1 MEFISNYPWY
11 YTLLCFVAGFIFSA
25 LLYVREKQNAE
36 RSKVLLYSL
45 ATLRFAAISII
56 ALLLLDVF
64 IKRLVNETEK
74 PVIILAQDN
83 SSSLVAGKDSTEI
96 KNDYTKAITSFAN
109 AVKDKYDVKTYQF
122 DSDPIAI
129 GSKPSEVFDFKG
141 KETDISKLFSDLENN
156 YANKNIGAI
165 ILATDGIYN
174 KGTNPLYSI
183 GKFNAPIYTIALG
196 DTMPLKDA
204 WIQSI
209 NHNQVAYLG
218 NSFPAEVVIN
228 AVDLKD
234 KSVTISIAQGGKV
247 LKSEL
252 VNINSTN
259 FSSTFNFLLDA
270 DKPGIQKYTVSI
282 STLDEDKNK
291 QNNNQSFVIDV
302 IDNREK
308 VLILANAPHPD
319 VAAIEQSISSTQTY
333 EVEVALLND
342 FTKPLKPYSLIILHQ
357 ITSLPQSI
365 KNQIKANNQ
374 SLFFIGNDLFTFVS
388 SVDSK
393 KTAVD
398 SKKNDVEAVFIK
410 EFPLFNISNELQNYF
425 KEFPAVKSN
434 FYTAKVSVGAN
445 LLLSQK
451 IGVVETDEPLMVFSE
466 SDGMKVCGF
475 LGDGLWRWRMRDFAE
490 HNNHNLFNELISKTV
505 QYLSVKADKS
515 FFRVFTKKIINE
527 NEAIDFTAEVYN
539 QSYELVTDPD
549 VTLILKDDKGKTY
562 NYAFNKKQTMYSLSA
577 GQFAAGEYS
586 YEAKV
591 KFGDKFYTKSGI
603 IIIKEIVSE
612 KINTVANHQLL
623 YQIAK
628 QSGGKLFYKNQL
640 EQLQKEILSSDS
652 IKSITYSHKQLTDLV
667 NLKWIFGIIL
677 LLLSTEWFLR
687 KHNGKV

>member
-11 YTLLCFVAGFIFSA
+11 YTLLCFVAGFVFSA
-25 LLYVREKQNAE
+25 LLYVRDKQNTE

-45 ATLRFAAISII
+45 TALRFASISII
-56 ALLLLDVF
+56 SLLLLDVF

-83 SSSLVAGKDSTEI
+83 SSSLIAGKDSTEI
-96 KNDYTKAITSFAN
+96 KTEYTKALTTFVN

-122 DSDPIAI
+122 DSE
-129 GSKPSEVFDFKG
+129 SKASESFDFKG
-141 KETDISKLFSDLENN
+141 KETDISKLFLDLENN

-174 KGTNPLYSI
+174 KGTNPLYSVS
-183 GKFNAPIYTIALG
+183 KFNTPIYTIALG
-196 DTMPLKDA
+196 DTIPLKDV

-218 NSFPAEVVIN
+218 NSFPAEVLIN
-228 AVDLKD
+228 AIDLKD
-234 KSVTISIAQGGKV
+234 KSITISITQGGKV
-247 LKSEL
+247 LKSE
-252 VNINSTN
+252 VVTINSNN
-259 FSSTFNFLLDA
+259 FSSTLNFLLEA

-282 STLDEDKNK
+282 STLEEDKNK
-291 QNNNQSFVIDV
+291 QNNTQSFVIDV

-319 VAAIEQSISSTQTY
+319 IAAIEQSISSAQTY
-333 EVEVALLND
+333 EVEVALINE

-357 ITSLPQSI
+357 VSVLPQRINNELIVNNQSVFLIGNELIGSRTGLNSI
-365 KNQIKANNQ
+365 KNSDNR
-374 SLFFIGNDLFTFVS
+374 
-388 SVDSK
+388 
-393 KTAVD
+393 
-398 SKKNDVEAVFIK
+398 KNDVEASYQK
-410 EFPLFNISNELQNYF
+410 QFPLFSLSNELQSYF
-425 KEFPAVKSN
+425 KEFPAVKCN
-434 FYTAKVSVGAN
+434 FTNNALPNNAN
-445 LLLSQK
+445 ILLAQK
-451 IGVVETDEPLMVFSE
+451 IGVVETETPLFVFYE
-466 SDGMKVCGF
+466 ANNVKTAVF
-475 LGDGLWRWRMRDFAE
+475 FGDGLWKWRMRDFAD

-527 NEAIDFTAEVYN
+527 NEAIDFTAEIYN
-539 QSYELVTDPD
+539 QSYELVTEPD

-562 NYAFNKKQTMYSLSA
+562 NYTFNKKQTMYSLSA

-591 KFGDKFYTKSGI
+591 KFGDKLYTKSGI
-603 IIIKEIVSE
+603 VIIKEIVSE

-623 YQIAK
+623 FQIAK
-628 QSGGKLFYKNQL
+628 QSGGKLFYRNQL
-640 EQLQKEILSSDS
+640 EQLQKEILSSES

>member
-11 YTLLCFVAGFIFSA
+11 YTLLCFLAGFVFSA
-25 LLYVREKQNAE
+25 LLYVRDKQNTE
-36 RSKVLLYSL
+36 RSKGLLYSL
-45 ATLRFAAISII
+45 AALRFASISII

-83 SSSLVAGKDSTEI
+83 SSSLIAGKDSTEI
-96 KNDYTKAITSFAN
+96 KNEYTKAIASFAN
-109 AVKDKYDVKTYQF
+109 AIKDKYDVKTYQF
-122 DSDPIAI
+122 DSE
-129 GSKPSEVFDFKG
+129 SKPSETFDFKG
-141 KETDISKLFSDLENN
+141 KETDISKLFLDLENN
-156 YANKNIGAI
+156 YTNKNIGAI

-183 GKFNAPIYTIALG
+183 SKFNAPIYTIALG
-196 DTMPLKDA
+196 DTVPLKDA

-218 NSFPAEVVIN
+218 NSFPAEVIVN
-228 AVDLKD
+228 AIDLKD
-234 KSVTISIAQGGKV
+234 KSITVTLSQAGKL

-252 VNINSTN
+252 LAINSNN
-259 FSSTFNFLLDA
+259 FSSTLNFLLDA

-282 STLDEDKNK
+282 STLEEDKNK
-291 QNNNQSFVIDV
+291 QNNSQSFVIDV

-319 VAAIEQSISSTQTY
+319 IAALEQSISSAQTY
-333 EVEVALLND
+333 EVDVALIND

-357 ITSLPQSI
+357 TPTLPQRI
-365 KNQIKANNQ
+365 TNELKANNQ
-374 SLFFIGNDLFTFVS
+374 SVFFIGNDVINYATGQNIKRIG
-388 SVDSK
+388 DSR
-393 KTAVD
+393 
-398 SKKNDVEAVFIK
+398 KNDVEAAFKK
-410 EFPLFNISNELQNYF
+410 EFPLFNVSSELQNYF
-425 KEFPAVKSN
+425 KEFPAVNCN
-434 FYTAKVSVGAN
+434 FGNTSITNGAN
-445 LLLSQK
+445 ALLNQK

-466 SDGMKVCGF
+466 TNGVKTCGF
-475 LGDGLWRWRMRDFAE
+475 LGDGLWKWRMRDFAD
-490 HNNHNLFNELISKTV
+490 HSNHNLFNELISKTV

-539 QSYELVTDPD
+539 QSYELVTEPD
-549 VTLILKDDKGKTY
+549 VTLILKDDKGKAY
-562 NYAFNKKQTMYSLSA
+562 NYTFNKKQTMYSLSA
-577 GQFAAGEYS
+577 GQFTAGEYS

-591 KFGDKFYTKSGI
+591 KFGDKLYTKSGI
-603 IIIKEIVSE
+603 VIIKEIVSE

-623 YQIAK
+623 YQISK

-640 EQLQKEILSSDS
+640 EQLQKDILSSDS

-667 NLKWIFGIIL
+667 NLKWIFGIII
-677 LLLSTEWFLR
+677 LLLSIEWFLR